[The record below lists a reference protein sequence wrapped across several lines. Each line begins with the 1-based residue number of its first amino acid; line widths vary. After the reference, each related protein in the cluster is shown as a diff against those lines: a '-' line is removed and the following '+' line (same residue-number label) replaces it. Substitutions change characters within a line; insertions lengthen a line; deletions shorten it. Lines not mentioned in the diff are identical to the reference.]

1 MKETVQKQEERVIRD
16 NAIPNNNTSTQFI
29 RSSSP
34 MEYPTLLETDPNPTL
49 TEEEEGAKATTLR
62 EVASSRA
69 TERMFMTGVVIWC
82 VGGALCVNAT
92 SR

>member
-1 MKETVQKQEERVIRD
+1 
-16 NAIPNNNTSTQFI
+16 
-29 RSSSP
+29 

-69 TERMFMTGVVIWC
+69 TERMFMADGVVIFGVSEVNC
-82 VGGALCVNAT
+82 V
-92 SR
+92 

>member
-16 NAIPNNNTSTQFI
+16 NAIPNDNTSTVQLI

-69 TERMFMTGVVIWC
+69 TERMFMADGVVIFGVSEVHC
-82 VGGALCVNAT
+82 V
-92 SR
+92 